1 MDDPERKAFYAEQ
14 QFHLALEQTWLA
26 HDRTM
31 LSMIRA
37 SLSLIMFGFGL
48 HQVFK
53 AVNQVH
59 AYPDTRLLSIAMVAA
74 GLLSLVLAAVQ
85 NRRSMARLRRK
96 YPAAQGFPEVPSPRV
111 DSLALIAAALGLLS
125 LCDMLFFP

>member
-1 MDDPERKAFYAEQ
+1 MDELRKTPNYAEQ
-14 QFHLALEQTWLA
+14 QFHLAIEQTWLA

-31 LSMIRA
+31 LSWIRA

-48 HQVFK
+48 HQVFR
-53 AVNQVH
+53 AVNQEH
-59 AYPDTRLLSIAMVAA
+59 AYPDTRLLSIAMVVA

-85 NRRSMARLRRK
+85 NRRSMTRLRLR
-96 YPAAQGFPEVPSPRV
+96 YPAAQGFPEVPAPRV

-125 LCDMLFFP
+125 LSDLLFFP